1 MAKKLSAAQIA
12 AAAAT
17 AAAAESAKLAAAV
30 AAALGKASAA
40 WAGQLD
46 KIEAN
51 EVGNRSIMLDTLKLA
66 AEHNAPKWEQIRE
79 RAGSR
84 YRTDDSAR
92 NAASQWAN
100 GHKAAAVIGIQA
112 TCALI
117 DAAAKLKG
125 TAYTAA
131 LEALRSVIKA
141 GKERAKAGNTSL
153 AVGKEGKAITDAALS
168 AAGAALAAA
177 GNKSKSERAPKTPA
191 GPAELSHA
199 AFVANLLAIV
209 QDGRKLAMPEGRT
222 EAWSLGMNDLSKALE
237 NLQIAVRKSNAK

>member
-46 KIEAN
+46 RIEAN

-177 GNKSKSERAPKTPA
+177 GKKTERAPKTPA